1 MLISEWFKKNKT
13 EYNSDDKGKS
23 GAKKSIP
30 DGVWV
35 KCDDCGEIIY
45 QKELE
50 RNMMVCPSCSYHYR
64 LTADQRIGMLAE
76 EGSFSEI
83 AADLISADPLKFD
96 KHKPYKAS
104 LIKAMEESGLN
115 DAVKVGTCS
124 VGRHEVALGVMDFR
138 FIGGSMGSVVGEK
151 ITRLAEKAL
160 EDKVPLVIVTASG
173 GARMQEG
180 MYSLMQMAKTNA
192 IIGRLKQTGLP
203 YVSILTNPTTGG
215 VTASFATAA
224 DIILAEPKALIGFAG
239 PRVIQQTIGQ
249 RLPKDF
255 QSAEFLLERGFV
267 DKIVHRT
274 DLKKVVVSL
283 LGYLTG
289 NGNA

>member
-1 MLISEWFKKNKT
+1 MLISEWFKKDKAEENGENSAKSNK
-13 EYNSDDKGKS
+13 KP
-23 GAKKSIP
+23 IP
-30 DGVWV
+30 DGVWA
-35 KCDDCGEIIY
+35 KCDDCGKIIY

-50 RNMMVCPSCSYHYR
+50 RNFMVCSNCGFHYQ
-64 LTADQRIGMLAE
+64 LTVDERIDLITDTD
-76 EGSFSEI
+76 SFKEI
-83 AADLISADPLKFD
+83 AEGMTPGDPIKFD
-96 KHKPYKAS
+96 KYKPYKES
-104 LIKAMEESGLN
+104 IDKSKKASGLN
-115 DAVKVGTCS
+115 EAIKIGTCTID
-124 VGRHEVALGVMDFR
+124 GYETALAIMDFR

-151 ITRLAEKAL
+151 IAMIAEEAIEKRI
-160 EDKVPLVIVTASG
+160 PLLIFTASG

-192 IIGRLKQTGLP
+192 VIGRLREQGLP
-203 YVSILTNPTTGG
+203 YISVMTNPTTGG

-267 DKIVHRT
+267 DKIVPRKELRKT
-274 DLKKVVVSL
+274 IITLLKYLKVS
-283 LGYLTG
+283 
-289 NGNA
+289 NA